1 MKFGIVG
8 CGGIGTLHAELI
20 AAMPERASLVAVAD
34 AIPAAAKALG
44 ERYDAPAGSGV
55 GDLCADPAV
64 EAISVCLPNGQHA
77 DAAVAALRAGK
88 HVVVEKPIDVTL
100 AAADRI
106 IAAEQAGDRTVTVIS
121 QRRFQPAFAAVHAA
135 AAAGRFGRL
144 TYGSVHTTFWRPQEY
159 YDSADWRGT
168 WAGEGGG
175 ALINQG
181 SHGLDLLVWMLGEP
195 VTVSAVAANLAH
207 ERIEVEDTLTATI
220 RFADGAVGTFAA
232 TTAEYP
238 GGTVRLEI
246 GGDAGRAV
254 VEHET
259 LQYLHTRDAEPL
271 GTAEAAEDTADQ
283 SAGAGA
289 DGDSSVDAAHAAQYR
304 DFVDAVATGRQPLI
318 GTADGRRTPAV
329 MLAAYE
335 SARHGGTPIEVAR

>member
-1 MKFGIVG
+1 MRFGIVG

-20 AAMPERASLVAVAD
+20 ASMPERASLVAVAD
-34 AIPAAAKALG
+34 AVPAAAKTLG
-44 ERYDAPAGSGV
+44 ERYNVPAGSTV
-55 GDLCADPAV
+55 EDLCADPAV

-77 DAAVAALRAGK
+77 AAAVAALQAGK
-88 HVVVEKPIDVTL
+88 HVVVEKPIDVSL

-106 IAAEQAGDRTVTVIS
+106 ITAERGGDRTVAVIS

-135 AAAGRFGRL
+135 VVAGRLGRL
-144 TYGSVHTTFWRPQEY
+144 TYGSVHTPFWRPQEY

-181 SHGLDLLVWMLGEP
+181 SHGLDLLLWLLGEP
-195 VTVSAVAANLAH
+195 VAVSAFAATLAH

-220 RFADGAVGTFAA
+220 RFASGAVGTFAA

-259 LQYLHTRDAEPL
+259 LQSLETRD
-271 GTAEAAEDTADQ
+271 GAAELPDPDADP
-283 SAGAGA
+283 
-289 DGDSSVDAAHAAQYR
+289 SVDAAHAAQYR
-304 DFVDAVATGRQPLI
+304 DFVDAVTAGRRPLI
-318 GTADGRRTPAV
+318 GTADGRLVLAV

-335 SARHGGTPIEVAR
+335 SARNGGAPIEVDR